1 MKIALAQIN
10 PIIGDFQYNLEKI
23 KKYIIEAKKLSV
35 DLIVFGE
42 LVITGY
48 PPADFLERADFI
60 KDCEN
65 TIQLLCKESTDIGII
80 IGAPS
85 LNLQV
90 EGKDLFNSAF
100 FLFEGKIQYIQH
112 KALLPTYDVFDEYR
126 YFEAAQ
132 DFKLIHYKGKKIA
145 LTVCEDIWN
154 VGNENPLYTHC
165 PLDHYLE
172 ESPDFIINISAS
184 PFHYA
189 HAKERI
195 QTIQS
200 NVKRYQVPLFYV
212 NLVGAQTDLIFDG
225 GSLVMS
231 AQGKHWIEMPYFK
244 ECMEVFSLDQ
254 IQSLSHTVDQPKEKF
269 ELIHQALIVGIRD
282 FFSKLGLKTATL
294 GLSGGIDS
302 ALVAVLAQQALGSEN
317 LRVLLL
323 PSQYS
328 SDHSLS
334 DAIQLAQN
342 LHIRFDILPIEPIFN
357 SFEKTLAPVFFGKGP
372 DLTEENLQARIRGTL
387 LMALSNKW
395 GNLLL
400 NTSNKSEAAVGYG
413 TLYGDMAGG
422 LSVIG
427 DLYKT
432 EVYALCHYINRQGEI
447 IPANT
452 IMKAPSAELRENQK
466 DSDSLPDY
474 DLLDSILRLY
484 IEENKSKSEICSL
497 GFDADTVDRV
507 ILLVN
512 RNEFKRGQMAPVLRI
527 SKKSFGQGRRYPI
540 VAKYK

>member
-1 MKIALAQIN
+1 M
-10 PIIGDFQYNLEKI
+10 
-23 KKYIIEAKKLSV
+23 
-35 DLIVFGE
+35 
-42 LVITGY
+42 
-48 PPADFLERADFI
+48 
-60 KDCEN
+60 
-65 TIQLLCKESTDIGII
+65 
-80 IGAPS
+80 
-85 LNLQV
+85 
-90 EGKDLFNSAF
+90 
-100 FLFEGKIQYIQH
+100 
-112 KALLPTYDVFDEYR
+112 
-126 YFEAAQ
+126 
-132 DFKLIHYKGKKIA
+132 
-145 LTVCEDIWN
+145 
-154 VGNENPLYTHC
+154 
-165 PLDHYLE
+165 
-172 ESPDFIINISAS
+172 
-184 PFHYA
+184 
-189 HAKERI
+189 
-195 QTIQS
+195 
-200 NVKRYQVPLFYV
+200 
-212 NLVGAQTDLIFDG
+212 
-225 GSLVMS
+225 
-231 AQGKHWIEMPYFK
+231 
-244 ECMEVFSLDQ
+244 
-254 IQSLSHTVDQPKEKF
+254 
-269 ELIHQALIVGIRD
+269 IHQALIVGIRD